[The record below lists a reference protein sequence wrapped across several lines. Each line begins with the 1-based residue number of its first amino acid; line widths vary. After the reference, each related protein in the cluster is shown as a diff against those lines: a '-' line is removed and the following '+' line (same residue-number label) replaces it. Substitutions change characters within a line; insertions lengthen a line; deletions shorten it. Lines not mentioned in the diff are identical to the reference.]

1 MNDMVHEQALDCKG
15 LNCPLPILKTKKQID
30 AMQSG
35 QVLKMEATDPGS
47 VNDVNAWTR
56 RTGNELVTQSEEG
69 GIYIFYIKCYIIFSN
84 IPFFDIWIINI

>member
-30 AMQSG
+30 TMQSG

-56 RTGNELVTQSEEG
+56 RTRNELVTHSEEG
-69 GIYIFYIKCYIIFSN
+69 GIYIFYIEKA
-84 IPFFDIWIINI
+84 

>member
-15 LNCPLPILKTKKQID
+15 LNCPLPILKTKEQID

-56 RTGNELVTQSEEG
+56 RTRNELVTHSEEG
-69 GIYIFYIKCYIIFSN
+69 GIYIFYIKKA
-84 IPFFDIWIINI
+84 

>member
-56 RTGNELVTQSEEG
+56 RTGNELVSHYDEG
-69 GIYIFYIKCYIIFSN
+69 GIYIFYIKKV
-84 IPFFDIWIINI
+84 

>member
-1 MNDMVHEQALDCKG
+1 MNEMVHEQVLDCKG

-56 RTGNELVTQSEEG
+56 RTGNKLVTHSEEG
-69 GIYIFYIKCYIIFSN
+69 GIYIFYIKKA
-84 IPFFDIWIINI
+84 

>member
-1 MNDMVHEQALDCKG
+1 M
-15 LNCPLPILKTKKQID
+15 D

-56 RTGNELVTQSEEG
+56 RTGNELVTHSEKG
-69 GIYIFYIKCYIIFSN
+69 GIYIFYIKKA
-84 IPFFDIWIINI
+84 

>member
-1 MNDMVHEQALDCKG
+1 MNNMVHEQALDCKG

-56 RTGNELVTQSEEG
+56 RPGNDLLANSEEG
-69 GIYIFYIKCYIIFSN
+69 GTYIFYIKKV
-84 IPFFDIWIINI
+84 